1 VSGARGVRRP
11 AMAHSHPHHGGA
23 RAADDPA
30 AARRRGRRLLIALA
44 LNLGIVVA
52 EVAGGVISGSLALLA
67 DAAHNL
73 ADAGALLVAYIA
85 WRISRR
91 AADPRRTFG
100 YARAETVGAVI
111 NLTVLLVIGVVLLGE
126 AATRLFDPPAIQGEI
141 MLVVGIVAMAE
152 DIAAAWVLRKETG
165 ANVRA
170 AFLHMIADALATLGV
185 ILGAL
190 AVLLWDVRWVDP
202 AITAAIAL
210 YVFIHAGAEMR
221 GAVALL
227 MDSAPTGFD
236 TDGLVAM
243 LEEGDGVAGVH
254 HLHLWR
260 LDEERVAL
268 EVHLALDHADLAAAT
283 RMKEGLK
290 GRLAERFGIAHA
302 TIEVECAAGVDH
314 DGALFAKE

>member
-1 VSGARGVRRP
+1 
-11 AMAHSHPHHGGA
+11 MAHSHHHHHGAASAA
-23 RAADDPA
+23 RDADPA
-30 AARRRGRRLLIALA
+30 AAARRGRRLLIALA

-52 EVAGGVISGSLALLA
+52 EVAGGAISGSLALLA

-111 NLTVLLVIGVVLLGE
+111 NLTVLLVIGVFLLRE
-126 AATRLFDPPAIQGEI
+126 AATRLLDPPSIQGEI
-141 MLVVGIVAMAE
+141 MLIVGVVAMVE
-152 DIAAAWVLRKETG
+152 DVAAAGVLRKETG
-165 ANVRA
+165 ANVRS

-190 AVLLWDVRWVDP
+190 AVMIWDVRWVDP

-210 YVFIHAGAEMR
+210 YVFVHAGSEMR
-221 GAVALL
+221 GAVAVL
-227 MDSAPTGFD
+227 MDSAPKGFD
-236 TDGLVAM
+236 YDGLVAT
-243 LEEGDGVAGVH
+243 LEGAQGVAGVH

-268 EVHLALDHADLAAAT
+268 EVHLAVNHADLAAAT
-283 RMKEGLK
+283 RMKEDVK
-290 GRLAERFGIAHA
+290 ARLAERFGIAHA
-302 TIEVECAAGVDH
+302 TIEVESAAGVDH
-314 DGALFAKE
+314 AGALFAKE

>member
-1 VSGARGVRRP
+1 
-11 AMAHSHPHHGGA
+11 MAHTHSHQGGPSAA
-23 RAADDPA
+23 REDDPA
-30 AARRRGRRLLIALA
+30 AATRRGRRLLIALA

-73 ADAGALLVAYIA
+73 ADAGAILVAYIA

-91 AADPRRTFG
+91 KADPRRTFG

-111 NLTVLLVIGVVLLGE
+111 NLTVLLVIGVFLGAEAIGRLL
-126 AATRLFDPPAIQGEI
+126 DPQPIQGEI
-141 MLVVGIVAMAE
+141 MLIVGAIAMVE
-152 DIAAAWVLRKETG
+152 DIAAAWVLRKESG
-165 ANVRA
+165 ANVRS

-190 AVLLWDVRWVDP
+190 AVMIWDATWVDP
-202 AITAAIAL
+202 AITAAIAV
-210 YVFIHAGAEMR
+210 YIFVHAGSEMR
-221 GAVALL
+221 GVVAVL
-227 MDSAPTGFD
+227 MDSAPKNFD
-236 TDGLVAM
+236 TDGLVAA
-243 LEEGDGVAGVH
+243 LRGAEGVAGVH

-268 EVHLALDHADLAAAT
+268 EVHLALDHSDLAAAT

-290 GRLAERFGIAHA
+290 RRLVERFGVAHA
-302 TIEVECAAGVDH
+302 TIEIEVDAAVDH
-314 DGALFAKE
+314 DPGLFARE

>member
-1 VSGARGVRRP
+1 
-11 AMAHSHPHHGGA
+11 MAHAHRHPHDGGPSH
-23 RAADDPA
+23 RDEPA
-30 AARRRGRRLLIALA
+30 AAKRRGRRLLIALS

-52 EVAGGVISGSLALLA
+52 EVAGGVVSGSLALLA

-73 ADAGALLVAYIA
+73 ADAGAILVAYLA

-91 AADPRRTFG
+91 AADTRRTFG

-111 NLTVLLVIGVVLLGE
+111 NLTVLLVIGVFLGYE
-126 AATRLFDPPAIQGEI
+126 AITRLFDPPAIQGEI
-141 MLVVGIVAMAE
+141 MLIVGVVAMLE

-165 ANVRA
+165 ANVRS

-190 AVLLWDVRWVDP
+190 AVMIWGVRWVDP

-210 YVFIHAGAEMR
+210 YIFVHAGSEMR
-221 GAVALL
+221 ETVAVL
-227 MDSAPTGFD
+227 MDSAPEGFD
-236 TDGLVAM
+236 YDGLRRL
-243 LEEGDGVAGVH
+243 LEDQDGVAGVH

-260 LDEERVAL
+260 MDETRVAL

-283 RMKEGLK
+283 RMKEALK
-290 GRLAERFGIAHA
+290 ARLAERFGVAHA
-302 TIEVECAAGVDH
+302 TIEVECARGVDH
-314 DGALFAKE
+314 DPALFRTE

>member
-1 VSGARGVRRP
+1 MGHG
-11 AMAHSHPHHGGA
+11 HHHREA
-23 RAADDPA
+23 DPA
-30 AARRRGRRLLIALA
+30 AATRRGRRLLIALG

-73 ADAGALLVAYIA
+73 ADAGALLVATIA

-111 NLTVLLVIGVVLLGE
+111 NLTVLLVIGVFLGYE
-126 AATRLFDPPAIQGEI
+126 AITRLVDPPPIQGEI
-141 MLVVGIVAMAE
+141 MLIVGIVAMAE

-165 ANVRA
+165 ANVRSA
-170 AFLHMIADALATLGV
+170 YLHMIADALATLGV

-190 AVLLWDVRWVDP
+190 AVMLWDVRWVDP

-210 YVFIHAGAEMR
+210 YIFVHAGSEMR
-221 GAVALL
+221 ETVAVL
-227 MDSAPTGFD
+227 MDSAPKGFD
-236 TDGLVAM
+236 YDALRRTLAQA
-243 LEEGDGVAGVH
+243 DGVADVH

-260 LDEERVAL
+260 LDEERLAL
-268 EVHLALDHADLAAAT
+268 EAHLALDHADLAAAT
-283 RMKEGLK
+283 RMKEDVK
-290 GRLAERFGIAHA
+290 ARLAERFGIGHA
-302 TIEVECAAGVDH
+302 TIEVECAAAVDH
-314 DGALFAKE
+314 ERALFAKE

>member
-1 VSGARGVRRP
+1 
-11 AMAHSHPHHGGA
+11 MAHAHHHHAGGA
-23 RAADDPA
+23 AAAAEDDPA
-30 AARRRGRRLLIALA
+30 AAKRRGRRLLIALA

-52 EVAGGVISGSLALLA
+52 EVVGGAISGSLALLA

-73 ADAGALLVAYIA
+73 ADAGAILVAYIA

-91 AADPRRTFG
+91 KADPRRTFG

-111 NLTVLLVIGVVLLGE
+111 NLTVLLVIGVFLGYE
-126 AATRLFDPPAIQGEI
+126 AVTRLFDPQPIQGEI
-141 MLVVGIVAMAE
+141 MLIVGAIAMAE
-152 DIAAAWVLRKETG
+152 DVAAAWVLRKETG
-165 ANVRA
+165 ANVRS

-185 ILGAL
+185 VLGAL
-190 AVLLWDVRWVDP
+190 AVMIWGVTWVDP
-202 AITAAIAL
+202 AITAAIAV
-210 YVFIHAGAEMR
+210 YIFVHAGAEMR
-221 GAVALL
+221 GAVAVL
-227 MDSAPTGFD
+227 MDSAPQGFD
-236 TDGLVAM
+236 YDALRRL
-243 LEEGDGVAGVH
+243 LENEDGVAGVH

-290 GRLAERFGIAHA
+290 GRLAERFGVAHA

-314 DGALFAKE
+314 DGALFARE

>member
-1 VSGARGVRRP
+1 
-11 AMAHSHPHHGGA
+11 MAHAHHHAGGGA
-23 RAADDPA
+23 AHKDDPQA
-30 AARRRGRRLLIALA
+30 ASRRGRRLLIALA

-52 EVAGGVISGSLALLA
+52 EVVGGAISGSLALFA

-73 ADAGALLVAYIA
+73 ADAGAILVAYIA

-111 NLTVLLVIGVVLLGE
+111 NLTVLLVIGVFLGFE
-126 AATRLFDPPAIQGEI
+126 AVTRLLDPQPIQGEI
-141 MLVVGIVAMAE
+141 MLIVGAVAMVE
-152 DIAAAWVLRKETG
+152 DIAAAWVLRKESG
-165 ANVRA
+165 ANVRS

-190 AVLLWDVRWVDP
+190 AVMIWDATWVDP

-210 YVFIHAGAEMR
+210 YIFVHAGSEMH
-221 GAVALL
+221 GVVAVL
-227 MDSAPTGFD
+227 MDSAPEGFD
-236 TDGLVAM
+236 TAGLRRM
-243 LEEGDGVAGVH
+243 LEAADGVAGVH

-268 EVHLALDHADLAAAT
+268 EVHLALDHDDLAVAT
-283 RMKEGLK
+283 RMKEALK
-290 GRLAERFGIAHA
+290 ARLAERFDVSHA
-302 TIEVECAAGVDH
+302 TIEVECARDVDH
-314 DGALFAKE
+314 DEALFAKE